1 MAREKLETLT
11 EQMYYLLLALCEPG
25 HGYAVMERVEKLSHG
40 RLRLGPG
47 TLYTLL
53 GRFEREK
60 LIRLDRTED
69 TRKIYCLTAEGGAV
83 LREEHERLRR
93 QLADGEAI
101 LGKEGGHEGQEV
113 CAVSVLPVSVQGDG
127 GVSER
132 AGGARLGAGV
142 GGSAGGQVPP
152 DLAD

>member
-1 MAREKLETLT
+1 MPREKLETLT
-11 EQMYYLLLALCEPG
+11 EQMYYLLLALCQPG
-25 HGYAVMERVEKLSHG
+25 HGYAIMERVGELSHG

-69 TRKIYCLTAEGGAV
+69 TRKIYRLTAEGEAV
-83 LREEHERLRR
+83 LREEHERLKR

-113 CAVSVLPVSVQGDG
+113 CAVSVLPVPVQRDG

-142 GGSAGGQVPP
+142 RGSAAGQVPP
-152 DLAD
+152 DVAD